1 MPLPHLPGYK
11 PPHQTK
17 LDKRRLLLS
26 VVLFSMMAAL
36 LLGFGHRAARM
47 PGTLLQPIPI
57 NKFIFVVV
65 GAAFCG
71 LWAEIIRQLAL
82 MARSRD
88 ASN

>member
-1 MPLPHLPGYK
+1 MPLPHPPEYK

-36 LLGFGHRAARM
+36 LLAFGHRAARVS
-47 PGTLLQPIPI
+47 GTLLQPIPI
-57 NKFIFVVV
+57 SNFILVVV

-71 LWAEIIRQLAL
+71 LWAELIRQLAL
-82 MARSRD
+82 IARSRD
-88 ASN
+88 APN